1 MSEVRRSARQKV
13 IAGAAVAVV
22 IGGGAFAAVSATGQG
37 NGSGRARHH
46 AMHRLHRHDLLAAA
60 GYLGISGDQ
69 LERELGSSKSL
80 AQIAQAHAGK
90 SAQGLID
97 AIVAARRT
105 RLAKIAARLPSRVG
119 AEVNAPADLLRSGAA
134 RRAGAP
140 GPSRV
145 AARLTSAAAGYLGL
159 TAGQLHREL
168 QSGKTLAQIA
178 DATPGKS
185 SAGLVDALV
194 AARKQRL
201 ARALAAGNVTPARA
215 ARLQSR
221 LDRRMS
227 AIVARKFP
235 RAGKP

>member
-1 MSEVRRSARQKV
+1 MRRSARQKV
-13 IAGAAVAVV
+13 AAAAAVAVV
-22 IGGGAFAAVSATGQG
+22 IGGGAFAAVSATGEG
-37 NGSGRARHH
+37 NRSRRADHRH
-46 AMHRLHRHDLLAAA
+46 AMHRLHPQDLLAAA
-60 GYLGISGDQ
+60 GYLGISSRQ

-97 AIVAARRT
+97 AIVAARRA
-105 RLAKIAARLPSRVG
+105 RLAEVAARLPSRVG
-119 AEVNAPADLLRSGAA
+119 AEVNAPARLLSPGVA
-134 RRAGAP
+134 RRAGAL

-145 AARLTSAAAGYLGL
+145 AARLGSAAAGYLGV
-159 TAGQLHREL
+159 TAEQLHREL

-185 SAGLVDALV
+185 SVGLVDALV

-215 ARLQSR
+215 ARWQSR

-227 AIVARKFP
+227 AIVQRKFA
-235 RAGKP
+235 RAAKP